1 MPTICL
7 KIWYNASVI
16 KKHWSVAKASF
27 GANTL
32 ARAKWELE
40 ERINFGIG
48 DEKISADTLREQ
60 WDAIDIDPWKR
71 KALALALE

>member
-1 MPTICL
+1 M
-7 KIWYNASVI
+7 
-16 KKHWSVAKASF
+16 AKASF

-48 DEKISADTLREQ
+48 DEKISADALREQ